1 MKKSGVVAK
10 PVDKGKKKL
19 TAAEQ
24 AKLDEEIKARQVKRN
39 EDKKKYGIRMAVD
52 GVPLLLTAD
61 FLENAWDSDKPR
73 EFVYDYL
80 EHQFERIGIL
90 YKVKPEEQK
99 AFANQILLDLIFL
112 RKEMFCE
119 GEKQLVLSNLLFSNL
134 TNKDKRFQGALPL
147 VKDTQPETEEEEALI
162 QEEQKFKSVL
172 PQIDDSTE
180 PEDYRAEQDPT
191 ESLEEKTS
199 ESDLVDFKAKL
210 SAIIRK
216 YSNYFNN
223 KSEVAKLVSHA
234 MNSYFGNFNLFR
246 YISVFRPS
254 EENISIQV
262 PVDQPSEA
270 PPLSEAIQVGRIVD
284 ESHEGIKYK
293 ADGDDR
299 KKKPEEA
306 AVQVAE
312 AEKQEEEERRKQEE
326 WMGLD
331 EKTIA
336 IIQERL
342 TKTKEQMIEKIES
355 KKEEYTEKLAAA
367 KIQIKKK

>member
-10 PVDKGKKKL
+10 PADKGKKKL

-39 EDKKKYGIRMAVD
+39 EDNKKYGIRMAVD

-80 EHQFERIGIL
+80 EHQFKRIGIL

-112 RKEMFCE
+112 RKELFCE

-147 VKDTQPETEEEEALI
+147 VKDTQPETEEEEEALI
-162 QEEQKFKSVL
+162 HEEQKFKSVL
-172 PQIDDSTE
+172 PPTE

-191 ESLEEKTS
+191 ESLKEKTS

-210 SAIIRK
+210 SAVIRK

-270 PPLSEAIQVGRIVD
+270 PPLSEAIQVGRI
-284 ESHEGIKYK
+284 ENEAHEGIKDK

-299 KKKPEEA
+299 KKKAEDA
-306 AVQVAE
+306 AVQAAE
-312 AEKQEEEERRKQEE
+312 AEKHEEEERRKQEE

-336 IIQERL
+336 MIQERL
-342 TKTKEQMIEKIES
+342 TKTKEQMIQKIES